1 MIRTTMKSYGR
12 GIPLPY
18 MVLLFTLLMVLMGMS
33 LPAIAQDNP
42 ISDNDVLAV
51 AEKMYCPVC
60 ENIPLDECQ
69 TITCIEW
76 KEEIRIQLSEGQTEE
91 QVINSFIDRFGD
103 HVVGT
108 PQDPV
113 LRTLTIVIPIIT
125 GILTIIAG
133 VYTFT
138 RFGKN
143 QKLKM
148 ENETIDAPSVG
159 NDKSDDD
166 YRQQLERDLL
176 ARR

>member
-1 MIRTTMKSYGR
+1 MRRTTMKFYSR
-12 GIPLPY
+12 DMPLLY
-18 MVLLFTLLMVLMGMS
+18 MVVLFTLLMICIGMS
-33 LPAIAQDNP
+33 LPIMAQDNP
-42 ISDNDVLAV
+42 ISDNAVNDV

-76 KEEIRIQLSEGQTEE
+76 KEEIRVQLSEGQTEE

-108 PQDPV
+108 PQDPI
-113 LRTLTIVIPIIT
+113 LRALTIVIPIIT
-125 GILTIIAG
+125 AILTVLAG
-133 VYTFT
+133 IYTFT

-143 QKLKM
+143 EKLKI
-148 ENETIDAPSVG
+148 EKETLDAPPVG
-159 NDKSDDD
+159 DAKSDDD

>member
-1 MIRTTMKSYGR
+1 MMQIQSNKLN
-12 GIPLPY
+12 I
-18 MVLLFTLLMVLMGMS
+18 VLSIIVFGLLSAVIT
-33 LPAIAQDNP
+33 IAQDTYV
-42 ISDNDVLAV
+42 SDNEVNAV

-76 KEEIRIQLSEGQTEE
+76 KEEIRDQLSEGQTEAE
-91 QVINSFIDRFGD
+91 VINSFIDRFGD

-125 GILTIIAG
+125 VLVSLFAGI
-133 VYTFT
+133 YTFT
-138 RFGKN
+138 RFGKH
-143 QKLKM
+143 QKLKL
-148 ENETIDAPSVG
+148 ENEVTAPTPTD
-159 NDKSDDD
+159 NKSDDD
-166 YRQQLERDLL
+166 YRQQLEQDLL